1 MNFDSGVR
9 SAIYTLGGLAPV
21 ALVLSTNP
29 AIITCAVGLC
39 FGAVIVA
46 LQNDSASAALVTP
59 TLTSSSSSSSEG
71 KEADSYTDAAD
82 TVPTPGWTNYPS
94 TPMTQPELQS
104 NGDIPALSLY
114 DYSMELGKWLDNEP
128 KPPPDRSW
136 VTTTDAEHSLTWGRR
151 SNKKIHT
158 TKHTHEFEYEEST
171 YGDAQ
176 PTKFCRCGYV
186 APYEPVY
193 DPYTT

>member
-1 MNFDSGVR
+1 MPSGVR
-9 SAIYTLGGLAPV
+9 SAIYTAVPLVSAIV
-21 ALVLSTNP
+21 IVLSTNP
-29 AIITCAVGLC
+29 VVTTCVVGLC
-39 FGAVIVA
+39 TGAAILVSW
-46 LQNDSASAALVTP
+46 NASARIISDTLTVTNLSSFSSEAKGAEPSTPAMGVVTP
-59 TLTSSSSSSSEG
+59 G
-71 KEADSYTDAAD
+71 Q
-82 TVPTPGWTNYPS
+82 WTNYPS

>member
-1 MNFDSGVR
+1 MKLDSGARFV
-9 SAIYTLGGLAPV
+9 IYTLGGLAPV
-21 ALVLSTNP
+21 AFVLSTSP
-29 AIITCAVGLC
+29 AITTCAVGLC

-46 LQNDSASAALVTP
+46 LQNDSARVTSATP
-59 TLTSSSSSSSEG
+59 TRTNKSSSSSEDKAEG
-71 KEADSYTDAAD
+71 SFMDVVGAVLTS
-82 TVPTPGWTNYPS
+82 GWTNYPS